1 MSDVTAESAISLR
14 NRRDPHTAAAMASRC
29 LVTRPPMQRK
39 PCWSL
44 SDQIDMMDTVLR
56 GWTCPPIYIISRPD
70 IIDRCPDGE
79 DHVFDG
85 AHKLEAV
92 FDFIDDKFAFRS
104 KTAAFA
110 ELNGKRFSEMPRDVQ
125 DRIKKYRFHINP
137 IDAETAESPDEL
149 RILWERVN
157 KAGKRLNRFELDLP
171 VIAPLIEQVLRP
183 SGDQFRETTFF
194 PSEVSNRGNLEQRL
208 QIVLALTDL
217 DEYRASSQA
226 NLIQR
231 WHSER
236 LGATMVERSAN
247 ILREA
252 AGWRSALDRAYKMLV
267 DLEQLN
273 VFCTDD
279 GEPTIQDAHRNTELP
294 FVLGRLAR
302 AFPRIEDFRSQKVA
316 IAGRLKAS
324 IFGRS
329 LQDLSVNL
337 GALARNGTFQQKLV
351 KFIDGLVMP
360 ETVQPRLFTKAQK
373 KQKLKEQDGLCKA
386 CDKKIL
392 AHHLFDGDHVIE
404 WSEGGETTL
413 ENLQILHRVCHQAKL
428 T

>member
-1 MSDVTAESAISLR
+1 M
-14 NRRDPHTAAAMASRC
+14 
-29 LVTRPPMQRK
+29 
-39 PCWSL
+39 
-44 SDQIDMMDTVLR
+44 
-56 GWTCPPIYIISRPD
+56 ISRPD

-92 FDFIDDKFAFRS
+92 FDFIDDKFAFRTKKS
-104 KTAAFA
+104 AFS
-110 ELNGKRFSEMPRDVQ
+110 ELHGKRFSEVPRDVQ
-125 DRIKKYRFHINP
+125 DRIKKYRFHINHV
-137 IDAETAESPDEL
+137 DVETAESPDEL

-183 SGDQFRETTFF
+183 SGDQFRETIFF
-194 PSEVSNRGNLEQRL
+194 PKEVSSRGSLEQRL

-231 WHSER
+231 WHAER
-236 LGATMVERSAN
+236 LGATMVERSTN
-247 ILREA
+247 IEREA
-252 AGWRSALDRAYKMLV
+252 EGWRAALDRAYKILV

-279 GEPTIQDAHRNTELP
+279 GVPTILDAHRSTELP
-294 FVLGRLAR
+294 FILGRLAR

-316 IAGRLKAS
+316 IAGRLKVQ

-329 LQDLSVNL
+329 LQELSVFL
-337 GALARNGTFQQKLV
+337 GVVSVARNGTFQQKLV
-351 KFIDGLVMP
+351 KFIDGLVSA
-360 ETVQPRLFTKAQK
+360 EIVQPRLFTTAQK
-373 KQKLKEQDGLCKA
+373 KQKLKDQGGLCKA

-413 ENLQILHRVCHQAKL
+413 ENLQILHRVCHQAKVSGI
-428 T
+428 